1 VVCPGHSE
9 ICNKKNKFSVLQF
22 LEDTNGS
29 QLQGI
34 LATVYGIHCGL
45 THLPTVDRLRMNRKK
60 KKKKKARLKKKR
72 KKVKIRRRLKR
83 PKMMMRMSSQ
93 MR

>member
-60 KKKKKARLKKKR
+60 KKKKARLKKKR